1 MKPTQYVTFMK
12 ECLINNPK
20 QPIFLHGSM
29 GIGKSEITK
38 QISDDLNFDE
48 FIDIRLSL
56 LDAVDLRGLPTY
68 DAKTNQTRWSQPCFL
83 PPMGTK
89 KNILLFFDEFSNASP
104 SIQNACLQLMLDRKI
119 GEYELS
125 DSVRIVCAGNT
136 LKDGAYVFKMSA
148 PLNNR
153 FIHINLDVDFEDFK
167 KWAYNHNINP
177 MVMGFLNFRR
187 DLLFN
192 YKEDIENNAF
202 PTPRTWF
209 FIHRLMELKLEN
221 GTLLEAVK
229 GTIGE
234 GAGIEFYSFMKIY
247 RDLPNP
253 EDILYKNKDIV
264 PKEASQRYA
273 IVSAILS
280 IVAKDDKVLNRAIE
294 YSMKLPK
301 EFSVLFMQDLLKFQ
315 HLRTKITMNNKAFD
329 KWIKENKEFIID

>member
-1 MKPTQYVTFMK
+1 MKPTQYITFMK
-12 ECLINNPK
+12 ECLVNNPT
-20 QPIFLHGSM
+20 QAIFLHGSM

-38 QISDDLNFDE
+38 QIADDLDFE
-48 FIDIRLSL
+48 FRDVRLSQ
-56 LDAVDLRGLPTY
+56 LDAVDLRGLPLIN
-68 DAKTNQTRWSQPCFL
+68 DKNKTTEWTQPDFL
-83 PPMGTK
+83 PPMDYK
-89 KNILLFFDEFSNASP
+89 KKLILFFDEFNTSCV
-104 SIQNACLQLMLDRKI
+104 SIQNASLQLMLDRRI
-119 GEYELS
+119 GGYTLP
-125 DSVRIVCAGNT
+125 DNTRIICAGNT
-136 LKDGAYVFKMSA
+136 LKDGAYITKLSA
-148 PLNNR
+148 PLSNR
-153 FIHINLDVDFEDFK
+153 FIHIDLDVDFEDFK

-221 GTLLEAVK
+221 GTLMEAVK

-253 EDILYKNKDIV
+253 EDILYKGKDLV

-301 EFSVLFMQDLLKFQ
+301 EFSVLFMQDLLKFT
-315 HLRTKITMNNKAFD
+315 HLKTKITMNNKAFD